1 MLELLCQDLSVGR
14 MPKYTV
20 SEVLGII
27 GNLTPEEKSQLR
39 EQLPSVLDS
48 PSASATS
55 GQHMANELSGI
66 TVGENFNFQP
76 MQNQDGNITASPTFT
91 KVIHNADMQ
100 KAFDALISLKQNI
113 EQSDINP
120 LIKDSAREKVE
131 KLEEA
136 LKQEKPNEGFVK
148 QTVATLKQGLEGVQT
163 LAGPTLA
170 VAKLIA
176 NAWGIPVV

>member
-1 MLELLCQDLSVGR
+1 

-20 SEVLGII
+20 NEVLGII
-27 GNLTPEEKSQLR
+27 RELTPEEKSQLR

-48 PSASATS
+48 PSSSATS

-76 MQNQDGNITASPTFT
+76 VQNQGGN
-91 KVIHNADMQ
+91 VNADML

-120 LIKDSAREKVE
+120 LIKDSAKEKVE